1 MMVVTKTVLGAVNFG
16 KNDEDKFFIATVQNI
31 YNLIGRDEN
40 KMGSTFGLNIALFDK
55 KNSFDFRGTKKW
67 KIIY

>member
-1 MMVVTKTVLGAVNFG
+1 MTRINSV
-16 KNDEDKFFIATVQNI
+16 IATVQNI
-31 YNLIGRDEN
+31 YSLIGRDEN

-55 KNSFDFRGTKKW
+55 KNPFDFRGTKKW

>member
-1 MMVVTKTVLGAVNFG
+1 MTRINSV
-16 KNDEDKFFIATVQNI
+16 IATVQNI